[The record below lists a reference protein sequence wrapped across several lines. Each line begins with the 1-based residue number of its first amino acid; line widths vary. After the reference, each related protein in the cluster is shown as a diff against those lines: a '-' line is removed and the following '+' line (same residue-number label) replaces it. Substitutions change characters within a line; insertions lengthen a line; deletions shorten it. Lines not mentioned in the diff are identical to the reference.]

1 MVHWV
6 DTPTFGGTLCDDR
19 ILVKGWYSV
28 GTGFLQI
35 WSGCTRLLQ
44 GNTRLVAIWYR
55 CCWHKFCTRLVQ
67 GWYKFC
73 AKLVRCQLMVGTH
86 GWYKVGTEIL
96 DEFSNALR
104 VVAGNLSTL
113 EITGNL
119 SNLNNLV

>member
-1 MVHWV
+1 
-6 DTPTFGGTLCDDR
+6 
-19 ILVKGWYSV
+19 
-28 GTGFLQI
+28 
-35 WSGCTRLLQ
+35 
-44 GNTRLVAIWYR
+44 
-55 CCWHKFCTRLVQ
+55 
-67 GWYKFC
+67 
-73 AKLVRCQLMVGTH
+73 MVGTH